1 MKPLICLLFLLAPT
15 LAFAQ
20 EQARSIS
27 DCEKIKADLAYNNCL
42 ASFGPKMGERRSR
55 ATAAPADADEEPA
68 VRRGGRRS
76 SFSGRGRRGRVSA
89 SFDVRG
95 GEVRQSRTRASRAY
109 RSRGSGS
116 RSSRRRR

>member
-15 LAFAQ
+15 LALAQ
-20 EQARSIS
+20 EQASSIA

-42 ASFGPKMGERRSR
+42 ASFGPKIGERRSR
-55 ATAAPADADEEPA
+55 AAAAPADVDEEPA
-68 VRRGGRRS
+68 AQRGSRS
-76 SFSGRGRRGRVSA
+76 GSYSRRGRRGRISA
-89 SFDVRG
+89 SFNVRG

-116 RSSRRRR
+116 RSYRRRR

>member
-15 LAFAQ
+15 LALAQ

-55 ATAAPADADEEPA
+55 AAAAPADADEEPA
-68 VRRGGRRS
+68 VRRGSRRGS
-76 SFSGRGRRGRVSA
+76 YSRRGRRGRVSA
-89 SFDVRG
+89 G
-95 GEVRQSRTRASRAY
+95 GEVRQSRTRPSRAY
-109 RSRGSGS
+109 RSRGSSS

>member
-15 LAFAQ
+15 LALAQ

-55 ATAAPADADEEPA
+55 AAAAPADADEEPA
-68 VRRGGRRS
+68 VRQS
-76 SFSGRGRRGRVSA
+76 SRRGRVSA
-89 SFDVRG
+89 SFSVRG
-95 GEVRQSRTRASRAY
+95 GEVRQSRTRPSRAY

-116 RSSRRRR
+116 RSSRWRR

>member
-15 LAFAQ
+15 LALAQ

-55 ATAAPADADEEPA
+55 AAAPADADEEPA
-68 VRRGGRRS
+68 VQQSSRRS
-76 SFSGRGRRGRVSA
+76 SSSRRGRRGRVSA
-89 SFDVRG
+89 SFSVRG
-95 GEVRQSRTRASRAY
+95 GEVRQSRTRPSRAY

>member
-15 LAFAQ
+15 LALAQ

-55 ATAAPADADEEPA
+55 AAAAPADADEEPA
-68 VRRGGRRS
+68 MRQSSRRGS
-76 SFSGRGRRGRVSA
+76 STRRGRRGRVSA
-89 SFDVRG
+89 SFSVRG
-95 GEVRQSRTRASRAY
+95 GEVRQSRTRPSRAY
-109 RSRGSGS
+109 RSRGSSS